1 MSPGE
6 REKKDF
12 SLVAEL
18 SVLYE
23 ISMLSFRE
31 QEEVV
36 AKEAIEK
43 ASRLFSIRFFALTA
57 GIEENMRILGSWGFK
72 NHDELRQK
80 IKDNRTP
87 QQFIYRFGEH
97 DDETLL
103 LMEYSQPLGA
113 RERRLYN
120 IFARHLER
128 ILTTTRNIIMR
139 KQAEERL
146 RSVNRAL
153 TAISLCNESVV
164 RASDEMSLLG
174 NICRIIVETGGYR
187 MAWVGYSDKD
197 NPKAILPVASA
208 GYEKGYLE
216 KLNIDI
222 TDPIRGCG
230 PVGNSFKTRAIQVV
244 KNVRTDPCFLAWG
257 DDAHRQGY
265 GSVCALPLIS
275 KGKILGVLAIYGESI
290 DAFDGKELK
299 LLGELADNIAYGILS
314 LRIREEQK
322 KSERELARAKEA
334 AEAANKAKSQFLA
347 SMSHEIRTPING
359 IMGMAELLLG
369 TPLNDEQNE
378 YLRAINCSTHA
389 LTDIINDILDLARIE
404 AGKLELSYESFLIPE
419 VIESIL
425 PPFNVRAQEKGIL
438 FSHHLESEASRRIV
452 GDSGRLR
459 QILINLIGNAFK
471 FTETGTVSIYINVE
485 EMSDDDALFHFL
497 VRDTGIGIPKEKHRK
512 IFDVFSQA
520 DSYVIKRYGGSG
532 LGLAISAQ
540 LVNLM
545 DGDIWVESEVN
556 KGSTFHF
563 TARFGIQD
571 INPTGDYNGGTGSFK
586 IDIPVLIIDDN
597 KINRTILERMLS
609 SWGMHPLSAQNGSE
623 ALTILKEAR
632 SRGVAFPLIL
642 IDASMPGMDGFELA
656 WQIRKSYD
664 LKRTSIMMLSSSE
677 EPGDVQRCRKLGVAS
692 FLRKPVNKSQLWK
705 AVNEALK
712 AEYHHITPE
721 KKPLQHQP
729 EITTGPLN
737 ILLAEDNL
745 VNQKVASR
753 LLEKLGHTVT
763 IACDGLEAFTA
774 FQKDR
779 YDLILMDLL
788 MPRMDGLMATER
800 IRELE
805 KSQGT
810 HINIIALTA
819 SVVKGEAEKCI
830 QAGMDGYIPKP
841 FSTEML
847 IVEIN
852 RVALSQ
858 EMKSVGSNSSASD
871 SGQNT
876 VNRSNGGSNI

>member
-1 MSPGE
+1 MNPGE

-31 QEEVV
+31 REEEV

-80 IKDNRTP
+80 IKENRTP
-87 QQFIYRFGEH
+87 HQYVYQFGERG
-97 DDETLL
+97 DETLL
-103 LMEYSQPLGA
+103 LMEYSHPLGA

-164 RASDEMSLLG
+164 RASDELSLLG

-197 NPKAILPVASA
+197 DPNAILPVASA

-230 PVGNSFKTRAIQVV
+230 PVGSSFKTRAIQVV

-265 GSVCALPLIS
+265 CSVCALPLMS

-314 LRIREEQK
+314 LRIREEQN
-322 KSERELARAKEA
+322 KSERELERAKEA

-347 SMSHEIRTPING
+347 SMSHEIRTPLNG
-359 IMGMAELLLG
+359 IMGMTELLLG

-378 YLRAINCSTHA
+378 YLRAISCSTNA
-389 LTDIINDILDLARIE
+389 LIDIINDILDLARIE
-404 AGKLELSYESFLIPE
+404 SGKLELSYESFLIPE

-425 PPFNVRAQEKGIL
+425 PPFNVRAHEKGVV
-438 FSHHLESEASRRIV
+438 FSHHLGSETSRSIV

-471 FTETGTVSIYINVE
+471 FTETGTISLYVDVE

-520 DSYVIKRYGGSG
+520 DSHVIKRYGGSG

-545 DGDIWVESEVN
+545 DGDIWVESEVG

-563 TARFGIQD
+563 TARFGIQNICSSAD
-571 INPTGDYNGGTGSFK
+571 NGSGTMSS
-586 IDIPVLIIDDN
+586 IDRSVLIVDDS
-597 KINRTILERMLS
+597 KINRTILERMLAS
-609 SWGMHPLSAQNGSE
+609 LGMHTHSAQNGLE
-623 ALTILKEAR
+623 ALIILEEAR
-632 SRGVAFPLIL
+632 DRGASFPLIL

-656 WQIRKSYD
+656 RQIRETYALD
-664 LKRTSIMMLSSSE
+664 HASIMMLSSSE
-677 EPGDVQRCRKLGVAS
+677 EPGDVQRCRELGVAS
-692 FLRKPVNKSQLWK
+692 FLRKPVNKSHLLK
-705 AVNEALK
+705 AVNEARK
-712 AEYHHITPE
+712 AEYHHIAPE
-721 KKPLQHQP
+721 TKTLPHQP
-729 EITTGPLN
+729 EITTGPLR

-753 LLEKLGHTVT
+753 LLEKLGHSVT
-763 IACDGLEAFTA
+763 IASDGIEAFTA
-774 FQKDR
+774 FQKDS

-788 MPRMDGLMATER
+788 MPGMDGLMATER
-800 IRELE
+800 IREFE

-830 QAGMDGYIPKP
+830 EAGMDGYIPKP
-841 FSTEML
+841 FSREML

-852 RVALSQ
+852 RVALSKKN
-858 EMKSVGSNSSASD
+858 KS
-871 SGQNT
+871 
-876 VNRSNGGSNI
+876 I